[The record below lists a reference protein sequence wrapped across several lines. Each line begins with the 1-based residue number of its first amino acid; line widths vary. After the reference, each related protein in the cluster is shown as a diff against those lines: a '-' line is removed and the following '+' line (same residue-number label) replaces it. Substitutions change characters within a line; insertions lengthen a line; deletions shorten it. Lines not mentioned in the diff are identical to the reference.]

1 MAIPDRLR
9 EGAEKGEEGK
19 LMEGVALATVVVHQR
34 LSPNGYLLRNHAAQL
49 RILSPVSP
57 SPALGLLR
65 KFIVLQVVH
74 PEACSASPGG

>member
-19 LMEGVALATVVVHQR
+19 LMEAVAVATAVVHQR
-34 LSPNGYLLRNHAAQL
+34 LSPTWYLLRNRAAQL

-57 SPALGLLR
+57 SPALRLLR
-65 KFIVLQVVH
+65 
-74 PEACSASPGG
+74 